1 MSPRGAR
8 HERRMP
14 RVTQDGARMAQEP
27 IHSRLDEV
35 GEGTRVTFGR
45 ARDQGV
51 LAR

>member
-1 MSPRGAR
+1 M
-8 HERRMP
+8 
-14 RVTQDGARMAQEP
+14 TQEP
-27 IHSRLDEV
+27 IQPRLDEV